1 MTRTVVVTGAASGIG
16 AHTATR
22 LREDGWHVI
31 GMDISIAGMQAGE
44 NFTPIACDVRDPA
57 AVEAAFA
64 QATRGGGKLNA
75 LIACAGILRTGP
87 IAEQT
92 VEDFDLVF
100 GVNVRGLWLCAKHAL
115 PALKRAAAAG
125 ETARMVLLSSIASI
139 RPKVNGGVYAASK
152 AAVSQLTKVLAVEHA
167 ADGVLINAVAPAT
180 VDTPMVRP
188 ALNSNTGNYRPS
200 GNSPLGRIAE
210 PEDVTRLIRFLLS
223 DDAAYITGTI
233 IPVDG
238 GTSAAFVPS

>member
-1 MTRTVVVTGAASGIG
+1 MSRIVVVTGAASGIG
-16 AHTATR
+16 AHTAAR
-22 LREDGWHVI
+22 LRADGWHVV
-31 GMDISIAGMQAGE
+31 GMDLATTAMPAPAAD
-44 NFTPIACDVRDPA
+44 FTPLACDVRDPA
-57 AVEAAFA
+57 AVQAAFA
-64 QATRGGGKLNA
+64 QATRGGKLNA

-100 GVNVRGLWLCAKHAL
+100 DVNVRGLWLCAKYAL
-115 PALKRAAAAG
+115 PALRQAASVG

-152 AAVSQLTKVLAVEHA
+152 AAVSQLTKVLAVENA

-188 ALNSNTGNYRPS
+188 ALSSNAGNYKPS

-210 PEDVTRLIRFLLS
+210 PEDVVRLIRFLLS
-223 DDAAYITGTI
+223 DEAAYMTGTI

-238 GTSAAFVPS
+238 GTSAAFVPA

>member
-1 MTRTVVVTGAASGIG
+1 MKNSVVVTGAASGIG

-22 LREDGWHVI
+22 LRADGWHVI
-31 GMDISIAGMQAGE
+31 GMDLPSATMPAAATD
-44 NFTPIACDVRDPA
+44 FTPIGCDVRDPA
-57 AVEAAFA
+57 SVQSAFA
-64 QATRGGGKLNA
+64 QAARGGKLNA
-75 LIACAGILRTGP
+75 LVACAGILRTGP

-100 GVNVRGLWLCAKHAL
+100 DVNVRGLWLCAKFAL
-115 PALKRAAAAG
+115 PALKRAAAEGQA
-125 ETARMVLLSSIASI
+125 ARMVLLSSIASI

-152 AAVSQLTKVLAVEHA
+152 AAVSQLTKVLAVENA

-180 VDTPMVRP
+180 VDTPMVR
-188 ALNSNTGNYRPS
+188 AVSGSNGGNYRPS
-200 GNSPLGRIAE
+200 GQSPLGRVAQ
-210 PEDVTRLIRFLLS
+210 PEDVVRLIRFLLS
-223 DDAAYITGTI
+223 DESAYMTGTI

>member
-1 MTRTVVVTGAASGIG
+1 MTRRVVVTGAASGIG
-16 AHTATR
+16 AHAAER
-22 LREDGWHVI
+22 LRADGWHVI
-31 GMDISIAGMQAGE
+31 GMDISTAGMAAAV
-44 NFTPIACDVRDPA
+44 NFTPIACDVRDAA

-64 QATRGGGKLNA
+64 QAMRGGKLNA

-87 IAEQT
+87 IAEQS

-100 GVNVRGLWLCAKHAL
+100 DVNVRGLWLCAKYAL
-115 PALKRAAAAG
+115 PALRRAAVDG

-152 AAVSQLTKVLAVEHA
+152 AAVSQLTKVLAVENA

-180 VDTPMVRP
+180 VDTPMVR
-188 ALNSNTGNYRPS
+188 AVAGGNAGSYRPS
-200 GNSPLGRIAE
+200 GQSPLGRVAQ
-210 PEDVTRLIRFLLS
+210 PDDVVRLIRFLLS
-223 DDAAYITGTI
+223 DDAAYMTGTI

>member
-1 MTRTVVVTGAASGIG
+1 MSKNVVITGAASGIG
-16 AHTATR
+16 AHTAHR
-22 LREDGWHVI
+22 LRADGWHVL
-31 GMDISIAGMQAGE
+31 GLDLPGTKLQASD
-44 NFTPIACDVRDPA
+44 NFTPLFCDVRDPVQ
-57 AVEAAFA
+57 VEVAFKSI
-64 QATRGGGKLNA
+64 GGKLNA
-75 LIACAGILRTGP
+75 LIACAGILRTGL

-100 GVNVRGLWLCAKHAL
+100 DVNVRGLWLCAKYAL
-115 PALKRAAAAG
+115 PKLKQAAADG
-125 ETARMVLLSSIASI
+125 ELARMVLLSSIASI

-152 AAVSQLTKVLAVEHA
+152 AAVSQLTKVLAVENA

-188 ALNSNTGNYRPS
+188 ALSRNSGNYKPS

-210 PEDVTRLIRFLLS
+210 PEDVVRLIRFLLS

-238 GTSAAFVPS
+238 GTSAAFVPA

>member
-1 MTRTVVVTGAASGIG
+1 MGKTVVVTGAASGIG
-16 AHTATR
+16 AHTVER
-22 LREDGWHVI
+22 LRADGWHVF
-31 GMDISIAGMQAGE
+31 GLDLPGAGLKAADG
-44 NFTPIACDVRDPA
+44 FTPLPCDVREPA
-57 AVEAAFA
+57 QVEAAFKSV
-64 QATRGGGKLNA
+64 GGKLNA
-75 LIACAGILRTGP
+75 LIACAGILRTGL

-100 GVNVRGLWLCAKHAL
+100 DVNVRGLWLCAKYAL
-115 PALKRAAAAG
+115 PALRQAAADG

-152 AAVSQLTKVLAVEHA
+152 AAVSQLTKVLAVENA

-188 ALNSNTGNYRPS
+188 ALASNAGNYKPS
-200 GNSPLGRIAE
+200 GNSPLGRIAQ
-210 PEDVTRLIRFLLS
+210 PEDVVRLIRFLLS
-223 DDAAYITGTI
+223 DESAYMTGTI

-238 GTSAAFVPS
+238 GTSAAFVPA

>member
-1 MTRTVVVTGAASGIG
+1 MTRTVVITGVASGIG

-31 GMDISIAGMQAGE
+31 GMDISIAGLQPSD
-44 NFTPIACDVRDPA
+44 NFTPIACDVRDA
-57 AVEAAFA
+57 ASVEAAFGL
-64 QATRGGGKLNA
+64 ATRGRGKLNA

-87 IAEQT
+87 IAQQT

-100 GVNVRGLWLCAKHAL
+100 NVNVRGLWLCAKYAL
-115 PALKRAAAAG
+115 PALKRAATDG
-125 ETARMVLLSSIASI
+125 ETARMVLLSSIASV
-139 RPKVNGGVYAASK
+139 RPKINGGVYAASK

-188 ALNSNTGNYRPS
+188 ALNSNAGSYKPS
-200 GNSPLGRIAE
+200 GKSPLGRIGE

-223 DDAAYITGTI
+223 EDSAYMTGTI

-238 GTSAAFVPS
+238 GTSAAFVPA